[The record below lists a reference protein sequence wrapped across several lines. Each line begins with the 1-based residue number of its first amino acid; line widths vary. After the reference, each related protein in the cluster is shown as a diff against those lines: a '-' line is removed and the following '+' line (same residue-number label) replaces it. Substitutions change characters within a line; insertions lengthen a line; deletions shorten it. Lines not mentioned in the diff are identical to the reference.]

1 MKIKI
6 QETIELSADDEAAL
20 RLFWEEWRDEGE
32 TFRDWY
38 KSNFVNCGH
47 VWFEEKIAE
56 YGRFV

>member
-6 QETIELSADDEAAL
+6 ETTIELSADDEAAL
-20 RLFWEEWRDEGE
+20 RLYWEEVRDEGE

-38 KSNFVNCGH
+38 KSYFIDSGRAWLN
-47 VWFEEKIAE
+47 EKIYE

>member
-6 QETIELSADDEAAL
+6 QETIELSERDEKAL
-20 RLFWEEWRDEGE
+20 RLYWEEIRDEGE